1 MELFETSIFKKF
13 IHVAF
18 CALRLMKL
26 IRQYIIR
33 RVVKRLIF
41 IFKNIFVAL
50 YIMGFEYILGG
61 RRNRHAGFAKYL
73 FFERYHS

>member
-1 MELFETSIFKKF
+1 MELFETNILKKP

-18 CALRLMKL
+18 CVLRLMKL

-33 RVVKRLIF
+33 RVVERLIF
-41 IFKNIFVAL
+41 IYKNIFVAV

-61 RRNRHAGFAKYL
+61 KRNRRAGFTKYL
-73 FFERYHS
+73 FFERYYL